1 MDMTKT
7 LGLPDV
13 VYQLLLAKSLDGD
26 SKVEYN
32 ICGVGECMEVTLRW
46 NKRGTKWE
54 QPFSDTWK
62 YKSPANR
69 TRDKNRKKT
78 NNVKKNSKSVGT
90 EDCDLLGKICVSD
103 MNNQTS
109 KTPVSTSQGKHR
121 RSKKNIS
128 STGKGHTSMV
138 LRSGRGEIEQ
148 GRNTSEDSCFENMFS
163 PASVE
168 VSPGCM
174 AMTMADHLGHEL
186 TPMDIANIN
195 SDSSSQCISNVSD
208 HDSDGSLDG
217 SDCATDYENNSL
229 GMCGLSSCEYGPSV
243 DMYGVIIPRQ
253 MLKCEV
259 KDCGWVVCRECFK
272 NGGHKR
278 HKGYMTLV
286 KWHQKDN

>member
-1 MDMTKT
+1 MDMSKS

-13 VYQLLLAKSLDGD
+13 IYQLLLAKSLDGD
-26 SKVEYN
+26 SKLEYN
-32 ICGVGECMEVTLRW
+32 ISGVGECMEVTLRW
-46 NKRGTKWE
+46 SRRGTRWE
-54 QPFSDTWK
+54 QPFSDAWK

-69 TRDKNRKKT
+69 TRDRNRKKM
-78 NNVKKNSKSVGT
+78 NNVKKNSKSVST
-90 EDCDLLGKICVSD
+90 EDGEILGNMCMSD
-103 MNNQTS
+103 MSNQTS
-109 KTPVSTSQGKHR
+109 KTPVSTSKGKKR
-121 RSKKNIS
+121 KSKRNKNSVS
-128 STGKGHTSMV
+128 STTNGHSSMV
-138 LRSGRGEIEQ
+138 LRSRHSEIEQ
-148 GRNTSEDSCFENMFS
+148 GRNTCMDYCHENMFS

-174 AMTMADHLGHEL
+174 AMTMADHLGHQL
-186 TPMDIANIN
+186 TPMDIENIN

-208 HDSDGSLDG
+208 HDSDESLDG

-272 NGGHKR
+272 NGGT
-278 HKGYMTLV
+278 KGTKV
-286 KWHQKDN
+286 I